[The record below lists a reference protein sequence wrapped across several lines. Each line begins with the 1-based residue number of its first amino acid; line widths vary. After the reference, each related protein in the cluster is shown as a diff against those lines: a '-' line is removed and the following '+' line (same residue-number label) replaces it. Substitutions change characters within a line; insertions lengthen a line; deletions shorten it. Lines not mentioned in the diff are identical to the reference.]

1 MIHAIISSNSIMDEA
16 QVKYRDYLLSALIIF
31 GVVLLTLALQ
41 GCQQNEPS
49 IESNTTTTMDVNIL
63 SLTPEFPSSQTQ
75 AQTVAEDSV
84 QTTQDALPE
93 SEVGSQP
100 NWAGF
105 PPPSINPATPIPP
118 PLEGLALEDD
128 ILVWVLLGSDTEPP
142 FIGRTQAI
150 HLLFINTRF
159 SKASLI
165 SIPGDL
171 YVYIP
176 GYTMQRLN
184 TAYAIGGIE
193 TLRATLAY
201 NFGVTPS
208 RFVLAHPGDFQ
219 WLVDDLNQVEV
230 TVFFPI
236 PHACGGIRAG
246 LVQMDGTLALCYVS
260 YRDGM
265 DEIDRMRRQQQLLR
279 VIFRELTHDGNLA
292 KLPVLFVSYQGWIKT
307 DFALAELMEYIP
319 LALRLADPDRIGYYM
334 IGWDQ
339 ISIWEVP
346 GYSQAMVFL
355 PYQDRVKSLL
365 QTAIDDIMSPSPF
378 TNQVQTLEAQLTAAI
393 QATATAHGVITPTP
407 TLTPTPT
414 QTPDITDTVPIPI
427 FTPTLTPTPAHTPD
441 ITNTVPV
448 PIFTPTITPPGYP

>member
-1 MIHAIISSNSIMDEA
+1 MDRA
-16 QVKYRDYLLSALIIF
+16 QVKNREPIVRILIVF
-31 GVVLLTLALQ
+31 GVILITLALH
-41 GCQQNEPS
+41 GCGQNEPS
-49 IESNTTTTMDVNIL
+49 DPSNTPSIMVF
-63 SLTPEFPSSQTQ
+63 SPTPETPIQPTQTQ
-75 AQTVAEDSV
+75 PVAEETE
-84 QTTQDALPE
+84 QPTQDSLQPPDDDN
-93 SEVGSQP
+93 QP

-118 PLEGLALEDD
+118 PLEALIIEDD

-184 TAYAIGGIE
+184 TAYTIGGIE

-230 TVFFPI
+230 NVLNHI
-236 PHACGGIRAG
+236 PHACGGIRPG

-260 YRDGM
+260 YRDGI
-265 DEIDRMRRQQQLLR
+265 DEIDRMYRQQQLLS
-279 VIFRELTHDGNLA
+279 VIFRKLTHDGNLA
-292 KLPVLFVSYQGWIKT
+292 QLPVLFVSYQGWVKT
-307 DFALAELMEYIP
+307 DFDLTELIKYIP
-319 LALRLADPDRIGYYM
+319 LALRLADYDRIGYYM

-346 GYSQAMVFL
+346 GYSQAQVFL
-355 PYQDRVKSLL
+355 PHQDRVRILL

-378 TNQVQTLEAQLTAAI
+378 TNQLQTLEAQLTAAV
-393 QATATAHGVITPTP
+393 QATATAHGIITPTP
-407 TLTPTPT
+407 TLTPTPS
-414 QTPDITDTVPIPI
+414 QTPDFTDTVPI
-427 FTPTLTPTPAHTPD
+427 
-441 ITNTVPV
+441 

>member
-1 MIHAIISSNSIMDEA
+1 MNKA
-16 QVKYRDYLLSALIIF
+16 QMKYRDYLLGALMMF
-31 GVVLLTLALQ
+31 GVALTILALQ
-41 GCQQNEPS
+41 GCQQLDVPT
-49 IESNTTTTMDVNIL
+49 IENNTQTVIDVGNTTP
-63 SLTPEFPSSQTQ
+63 TPEITSDQIQ
-75 AQTVAEDSV
+75 AAPVEEEPTWQPDPED
-84 QTTQDALPE
+84 
-93 SEVGSQP
+93 QP
-100 NWAGF
+100 NWADF

-118 PLEGLALEDD
+118 PLEGLALEKDV
-128 ILVWVLLGSDTEPP
+128 LVWVLLGSDTEPP

-193 TLRATLAY
+193 TLRTTLAY

-219 WLVDDLNQVEV
+219 WLVDDLNMLEV

-246 LVQMDGTLALCYVS
+246 LIQMDGTLALCYVS
-260 YRDGM
+260 FRDGM
-265 DEIDRMRRQQQLLR
+265 DEVDRMRRQQQLLR
-279 VIFRELTHDGNLA
+279 LIFRKLTQDGNLIQ
-292 KLPVLFVSYQGWIKT
+292 LPVLFASYQGWVKT
-307 DFALAELMEYIP
+307 DFALPELMEYIP

-346 GYSQAMVFL
+346 GYSQAQVFL
-355 PYQDRVKSLL
+355 PNRDRVRDLL
-365 QTAIDDIMSPSPF
+365 QTAIDDIMSPSPL
-378 TNQVQTLEAQLTAAI
+378 TNQVQTLEAQLTAAY
-393 QATATAHGVITPTP
+393 QATATAHGQVSPTPTITPTP
-407 TLTPTPT
+407 SQTLEATE
-414 QTPDITDTVPIPI
+414 ILSIPS
-427 FTPTLTPTPAHTPD
+427 P
-441 ITNTVPV
+441 
-448 PIFTPTITPPGYP
+448 TPTITPPGYP

>member
-1 MIHAIISSNSIMDEA
+1 MKNREP
-16 QVKYRDYLLSALIIF
+16 LLRILFAFGFILI
-31 GVVLLTLALQ
+31 TLALH
-41 GCQQNEPS
+41 GCGHNEPS
-49 IESNTTTTMDVNIL
+49 NPSNTPPIMVFSPTSEIPIQPT
-63 SLTPEFPSSQTQ
+63 QTQ
-75 AQTVAEDSV
+75 PVLQETE
-84 QTTQDALPE
+84 QPTQNQPPGDENL
-93 SEVGSQP
+93 P

-118 PLEGLALEDD
+118 PLEGLILEDD

-159 SKASLI
+159 SKASLV
-165 SIPGDL
+165 SIPGDM

-201 NFGVTPS
+201 NFGITPS

-230 TVFFPI
+230 NVLNPI
-236 PHACGGIRAG
+236 PRECGGIRPG

-265 DEIDRMRRQQQLLR
+265 DEIDRMYRQQQLLS
-279 VIFRELTHDGNLA
+279 VIFHKLTHDGNLA
-292 KLPVLFVSYQGWIKT
+292 QLPVLFVSYQGWVKT
-307 DFALAELMEYIP
+307 DFDLIELIEYIP
-319 LALRLADPDRIGYYM
+319 LALRLADYDRIGYYM

-346 GYSQAMVFL
+346 GYSQAQVFL
-355 PYQDRVKSLL
+355 PDQDRVRILI
-365 QTAIDDIMSPSPF
+365 QTAIDNIMSPSPF
-378 TNQVQTLEAQLTAAI
+378 TNQLQTLEAQLTAAV
-393 QATATAHGVITPTP
+393 QATATAQGINTPTP
-407 TLTPTPT
+407 TPTPTPS

-427 FTPTLTPTPAHTPD
+427 S
-441 ITNTVPV
+441 
-448 PIFTPTITPPGYP
+448 TPTITPPGYP

>member
-1 MIHAIISSNSIMDEA
+1 
-16 QVKYRDYLLSALIIF
+16 VRYRDYILSALIFF
-31 GVVLLTLALQ
+31 GVVLLIFALQ

-49 IESNTTTTMDVNIL
+49 IETNATTTMDVGISSTN
-63 SLTPEFPSSQTQ
+63 PENLSSQTQ
-75 AQTVAEDSV
+75 NLMVAEETN
-84 QTTQDALPE
+84 QPTQDALQQPNAE
-93 SEVGSQP
+93 NLP

-105 PPPSINPATPIPP
+105 PPPSVDPATPIPP
-118 PLEGLALEDD
+118 PLEGLALEED

-159 SKASLI
+159 SKASLV

-184 TAYAIGGIE
+184 TAYSIGGIE

-236 PHACGGIRAG
+236 PHACGGIPAG

-260 YRDGM
+260 FRDGM

-292 KLPVLFVSYQGWIKT
+292 QLPVLFVSYQGWIKT
-307 DFALAELMEYIP
+307 DFDLPELLEFIP

-346 GYSQAMVFL
+346 GYSQAKVFL
-355 PYQDRVKSLL
+355 PHQDRVRTLL

-393 QATATAHGVITPTP
+393 QATATAHGILNPTP
-407 TLTPTPT
+407 TLTPTPS
-414 QTPDITDTVPIPI
+414 QTPDITETLPIP
-427 FTPTLTPTPAHTPD
+427 T
-441 ITNTVPV
+441 
-448 PIFTPTITPPGYP
+448 FTPTITPPGYP